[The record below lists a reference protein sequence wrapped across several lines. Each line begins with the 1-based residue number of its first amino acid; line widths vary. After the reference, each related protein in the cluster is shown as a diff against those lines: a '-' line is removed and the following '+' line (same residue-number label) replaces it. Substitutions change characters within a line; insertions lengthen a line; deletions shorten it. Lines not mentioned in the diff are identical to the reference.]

1 MYMQMYTYIYAS
13 QASQSLLDE
22 ALTGAVERGVSIPL
36 HHSSKGEAAAAP
48 DADVDDQVASA
59 QQHIET
65 HRGKQ
70 GDTPGGSSSSSG
82 LLAGAYEK
90 LVAAALGCA
99 PVAAP
104 AESLDALGASAAVPI
119 QNSQDHKLC
128 LSMQLAQVNPPPRP
142 KTRATALRRP
152 WIHFACD
159 PDYKVWVW
167 GMRAACMNAFGMHA
181 LHPLKASAWVWTGLC
196 RHARCAGGHGAA
208 PGDACVFAD
217 FCARHNSCL
226 CSRGGTCSA
235 RACICTAYSSCAARL
250 TRTCDQVLLEELEM
264 LVEPVLMYRHSGV
277 YEPGRYFG
285 AGSGELGEGGD
296 GDEDVRASI
305 AGSSVVLVSTTEALA
320 ADDADVRS
328 GCFSLLAAKVR
339 AQEDARKVR
348 AVLTRV
354 QLALD
359 GFHAPNDTDA
369 TAEGSPRP
377 LSRMPL
383 ATRRGSSAAR
393 ESADVLAADVQV
405 GALASMLRAS
415 LCACV
420 GTSVCM
426 HACTHT
432 HRQIRR

>member
-1 MYMQMYTYIYAS
+1 
-13 QASQSLLDE
+13 
-22 ALTGAVERGVSIPL
+22 
-36 HHSSKGEAAAAP
+36 
-48 DADVDDQVASA
+48 
-59 QQHIET
+59 
-65 HRGKQ
+65 
-70 GDTPGGSSSSSG
+70 
-82 LLAGAYEK
+82 
-90 LVAAALGCA
+90 
-99 PVAAP
+99 
-104 AESLDALGASAAVPI
+104 
-119 QNSQDHKLC
+119 
-128 LSMQLAQVNPPPRP
+128 
-142 KTRATALRRP
+142 
-152 WIHFACD
+152 
-159 PDYKVWVW
+159 
-167 GMRAACMNAFGMHA
+167 
-181 LHPLKASAWVWTGLC
+181 
-196 RHARCAGGHGAA
+196 
-208 PGDACVFAD
+208 
-217 FCARHNSCL
+217 
-226 CSRGGTCSA
+226 
-235 RACICTAYSSCAARL
+235 
-250 TRTCDQVLLEELEM
+250 M

-285 AGSGELGEGGD
+285 AGSGEWGEGGD

-426 HACTHT
+426 HARTRTGRYADESVSHPHADVCMQVGSLVALLRAQREEIEALRGQVAGAAQRRQHDAAAELPQDGAAPMAEASAGLRGAVDKGALSLRPLSAAQSVAALCGCGSAVVSARGVDPALGRHACMYMYIHFTCLCIRVYVYLCVMYMRMCVLMNVSMKVCTHT
-432 HRQIRR
+432 HMHMHIHIYIHMFQHTHARTHTNTHST